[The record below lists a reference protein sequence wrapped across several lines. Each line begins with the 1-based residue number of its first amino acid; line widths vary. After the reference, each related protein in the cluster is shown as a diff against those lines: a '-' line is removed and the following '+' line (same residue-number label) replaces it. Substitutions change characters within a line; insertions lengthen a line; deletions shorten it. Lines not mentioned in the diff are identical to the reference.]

1 MKWLKWA
8 RLWRAQTKT
17 FALVASFLLSDLF
30 SEELRWSQF
39 QIHFCPAD
47 WETQT
52 APYNPT
58 RVYERNKV
66 RTMAPVLSSNWK
78 SLQDKLKQD
87 TTKEK
92 KLKAPR
98 TERQLN
104 TIAKRRRQEAKQL
117 LGAPGPSIPATKR
130 NRMSISGQPPTAS
143 LALWAED
150 NEISAKDLAAAYGDG
165 VKNGIMNGAEED
177 KINEG
182 LAKDVE
188 IGQYVAMD
196 CEMVG
201 VGGEE
206 DRSVL
211 ARVSIVNYNGAQIY
225 DSFVRPKEFVTD
237 WRTKVSGV
245 SPKNMP
251 TARSFEDVQASVAE
265 ILKDSVLVGH
275 AIKNDLDVLMIG
287 HPKKD
292 IRDTSR
298 FIGFRKYASGRTPSL
313 KKLAS
318 EVLGVQ
324 IQSGAHSSV
333 EDARATMLLFR
344 RFKQQFDLEHAKRF
358 PQRVKADGS
367 TAKSGKKSKGKK

>member
-1 MKWLKWA
+1 MKWSKWT
-8 RLWRAQTKT
+8 RLWRGQTKT
-17 FALVASFLLSDLF
+17 LLLVASLLISSLF
-30 SEELRWSQF
+30 SEPPSNSPKYAFVSTSSGKLKL
-39 QIHFCPAD
+39 
-47 WETQT
+47 
-52 APYNPT
+52 YNPNQAC
-58 RVYERNKV
+58 ERNAV
-66 RTMAPVLSSNWK
+66 IRMAPELSLNWK
-78 SLQDKLKQD
+78 SLQAKLKQD
-87 TTKEK
+87 TNEK
-92 KLKAPR
+92 KPKAPR

-104 TIAKRRRQEAKQL
+104 TSAKRRRQEAKQL
-117 LGAPGPSIPATKR
+117 LGAPSLSRPTTKR
-130 NRMSISGQPPTAS
+130 NRMSVTVQQPPTAS

-165 VKNGIMNGAEED
+165 VKNGIMAGAEED

-182 LAKDVE
+182 LAIDVE

-211 ARVSIVNYNGAQIY
+211 ARVSIVNYNGAQVY

-251 TARSFEDVQASVAE
+251 TARSFEEVQASVAE

-344 RFKQQFDLEHAKRF
+344 RFKQQFDLEHAKRY
-358 PQRVKADGS
+358 PPRLRVGAS
-367 TAKSGKKSKGKK
+367 ATKSGKKNKGKK

>member
-1 MKWLKWA
+1 
-8 RLWRAQTKT
+8 
-17 FALVASFLLSDLF
+17 
-30 SEELRWSQF
+30 
-39 QIHFCPAD
+39 
-47 WETQT
+47 
-52 APYNPT
+52 
-58 RVYERNKV
+58 
-66 RTMAPVLSSNWK
+66 MAPELSLNWK
-78 SLQDKLKQD
+78 SLQAKLKQD
-87 TTKEK
+87 TTSEK
-92 KLKAPR
+92 KLKAPP
-98 TERQLN
+98 TQRQLN
-104 TIAKRRRQEAKQL
+104 TTAKRRRQEAKQL
-117 LGAPGPSIPATKR
+117 LGAPSLSRPATKR
-130 NRMSISGQPPTAS
+130 NRMSINGQPPTAS

-165 VKNGIMNGAEED
+165 VKNGIMIGAEED

-251 TARSFEDVQASVAE
+251 TARSFEEVQASVAE

-324 IQSGAHSSV
+324 IQSGAHSSI

-344 RFKQQFDLEHAKRF
+344 RFKQQFDLEHAKRH
-358 PQRVKADGS
+358 PQRVRVEGS
-367 TAKSGKKSKGKK
+367 VAKSGKKSKGKK